1 MKNIFNTHGEAI
13 FRIIILIMFLIG
25 IYDYF
30 LLDSV
35 EGVNQAFIGGIVRGF
50 GARKQKKRLE
60 DDLKNK
66 GNIGNR
72 IDEINKFRPNFSADR
87 SGFDAFTDALSKEVG
102 FADSELGRAQFNAI
116 RAGGR
121 PAGDR
126 IQRNAA
132 EQTTANIVSN
142 ASDSVTDAGSLAQIL
157 GFAEQSESS
166 RMREIDAGSLA
177 RIDQQKQ
184 QAERNRQLASSQ
196 RQQAGMAQAQGIF
209 GVTQANQ
216 DLDIMEFE
224 QNELN
229 PWLQATSDQRQ
240 DQNALFNA
248 RNVNI
253 EAWAGLADGFFNNM
267 AKKKDQALS
276 LITGGLGG

>member
-1 MKNIFNTHGEAI
+1 MKNIFNTHGEVI
-13 FRIIILIMFLIG
+13 FRMIILIMFLVG
-25 IYDYF
+25 AYDYF
-30 LLDSV
+30 FLDSA
-35 EGVNQAFIGGIVRGF
+35 EGVNQAFIGGIIRGF

-72 IDEINKFRPNFSADR
+72 IDEINKFRPNFSVDR

-102 FADSELGRAQFNAI
+102 FADSELGRAKFNSI
-116 RAGGR
+116 TAGGR
-121 PAGDR
+121 PEGDR
-126 IQRNAA
+126 QARESIQKS
-132 EQTTANIVSN
+132 TANVIDN
-142 ASDSVTDAGSLAQIL
+142 ASQSVNDAGSLGAIL
-157 GFAEQSESS
+157 GLAAQQENNALNNVDIQSSQRIEQNKRFAEDS
-166 RMREIDAGSLA
+166 RS
-177 RIDQQKQ
+177 
-184 QAERNRQLASSQ
+184 QAASR

-216 DLDIMEFE
+216 DLDIMEYE
-224 QNELN
+224 QNQLN